1 MLLSGGVCLNPE
13 APHMDQPSGNNER
26 NVFKARGLNFIH
38 ISVNSLSSKIEES
51 QLSLGF
57 QKQN

>member
-1 MLLSGGVCLNPE
+1 
-13 APHMDQPSGNNER
+13 MDQPSGNNER
-26 NVFKARGLNFIH
+26 NVFKARGLHFIH
-38 ISVNSLSSKIEES
+38 INVNSLSNKIEES

>member
-1 MLLSGGVCLNPE
+1 
-13 APHMDQPSGNNER
+13 MDQPSGNNER
-26 NVFKARGLNFIH
+26 NVFKARGLLFIH

-51 QLSLGF
+51 QLPLGF

>member
-26 NVFKARGLNFIH
+26 NVFKARGLHFIH
-38 ISVNSLSSKIEES
+38 INVNSILSKTEES
-51 QLSLGF
+51 QLSLRF
-57 QKQN
+57 QKQS